1 MSNYCDI
8 IRFCVNYTMRSS
20 DFVGDQKFV
29 VPLVLW
35 SDDLC
40 INDWHTDLETP
51 MTIFFI
57 PKYGTT
63 SVYVLVLLCGV
74 VNHFSLFKFVL
85 TSYIEFYT
93 QWMMKK
99 LHTCTHTKV
108 WFKMSSAGFVGH
120 TDINRTEGVFFST
133 WHVILTHYTDFCFR
147 ILVFVVGNSNT
158 LQLLKLW
165 FEQATIIEAMVSQD

>member
-1 MSNYCDI
+1 MWSLW
-8 IRFCVNYTMRSS
+8 FS
-20 DFVGDQKFV
+20 DQTI
-29 VPLVLW
+29 W
-35 SDDLC
+35 C
-40 INDWHTDLETP
+40 INDWHTDLETL
-51 MTIFFI
+51 MTIFI

-93 QWMMKK
+93 QRMNSTQRWRSYI
-99 LHTCTHTKV
+99 HVHIQV

-133 WHVILTHYTDFCFR
+133 WHVILTHYTDFCFK

-165 FEQATIIEAMVSQD
+165 FEQATIIEAMVSQY

>member
-35 SDDLC
+35 LDDLC
-40 INDWHTDLETP
+40 INDWHTDLETL
-51 MTIFFI
+51 MTIFI
-57 PKYGTT
+57 PKYGTAC
-63 SVYVLVLLCGV
+63 VYVLVLLCGV

-108 WFKMSSAGFVGH
+108 WFKMSSARFVGH
-120 TDINRTEGVFFST
+120 TDINRTEGVLFFYMTRNSDT
-133 WHVILTHYTDFCFR
+133 LYRLLFQNTGFC
-147 ILVFVVGNSNT
+147 G
-158 LQLLKLW
+158 W
-165 FEQATIIEAMVSQD
+165 EFEQATIIEAMVSQY